1 MKIISM
7 TELNKSDFKTK
18 QGYATYKQNKNK
30 LNLSYQTIEIEMI
43 NLDKYLNEN
52 YSEDDLCNIVEQ
64 KKVLLNDFL
73 LKYLMENMYTKV
85 IDILVANQY
94 CHYTLMIAI
103 CKFTDNV
110 DLYIKYQY
118 SNTIFEEHDAF
129 EYLFYS
135 ICYKNEPSELSKYIL
150 ENYSCEPGGRT
161 AFHNLWITDKKHY
174 ECVEY
179 MIDLLKLSTNNIQ
192 IDRYLVGSLPDDDI
206 ARIIKKLIEN
216 ELSIHIKTN
225 YVFVKEYL
233 AYTFSYDIDEDILL
247 LIINK
252 FDINLNDFNFYE
264 LYGIIPNLLDRNQHK
279 ILQQLILNTSNIS
292 TKIKFLI
299 IKQLEQSEKADVL
312 TINLYIDQYFYD
324 NKFDI
329 YNHMINTCQHMHTF
343 LYFVENAQVEPN
355 INLIIKNYNIDIVKW
370 MFDQGYRLDKT
381 ISYKEYTFE
390 VLNIILEYDC
400 LDCNYDRIKD
410 EYKNICQ
417 SIFII
422 NNLTFKIDIIKKLIE
437 LSDAKIIDL
446 HFGSHIVL
454 SKAIIYEN
462 FDIAQLLLDN
472 DFILTNKED
481 IIFDAKILKKDSILD
496 FLLNIE

>member
-1 MKIISM
+1 MSDIIAPI
-7 TELNKSDFKTK
+7 FKTTD
-18 QGYATYKQNKNK
+18 ATDIYKRSLLNIDIETSRKYNIDWHKKFRLVDLNQSEDEIYQYILTLIKNK
-30 LNLSYQTIEIEMI
+30 HYLSTKFKFIKHIIVNQWFTI
-43 NLDKYLNEN
+43 
-52 YSEDDLCNIVEQ
+52 
-64 KKVLLNDFL
+64 
-73 LKYLMENMYTKV
+73 
-85 IDILVANQY
+85 
-94 CHYTLMIAI
+94 
-103 CKFTDNV
+103 
-110 DLYIKYQY
+110 
-118 SNTIFEEHDAF
+118 
-129 EYLFYS
+129 
-135 ICYKNEPSELSKYIL
+135 
-150 ENYSCEPGGRT
+150 
-161 AFHNLWITDKKHY
+161 
-174 ECVEY
+174 
-179 MIDLLKLSTNNIQ
+179 IDLLIDQ
-192 IDRYLVGSLPDDDI
+192 I
-206 ARIIKKLIEN
+206 IIKKYNMVQYICMYTEDINFFEKYNQGDATNAFIYYVTSLSQSEPSKLLDDLEN